1 MNFYVIFEQSDLDL
15 EDLKTVIDFID
26 LLLMNQRQIYILN
39 MKQIKVRLSHRFRL
53 FIFTHLFARVISF
66 VLKQIYN
73 QYRLIIAAFT
83 ALFVCTRM
91 FTTITE
97 LLYAHKIQKRMFER
111 DKLIQLKDVYFH

>member
-53 FIFTHLFARVISF
+53 FIFIHLLARVISF
-66 VLKQIYN
+66 ALKQIYD
-73 QYRLIIAAFT
+73 QYRLITAAST
-83 ALFVCTRM
+83 ALSVCTRM
-91 FTTITE
+91 FTTMTE
-97 LLYAHKIQKRMFER
+97 LLCAHKIQERMFER
-111 DKLIQLKDVYFH
+111 SKLIQLKDVYFH